1 MGQQPPLRFSLTKG
15 EFMLKTTLNALV
27 AVVIVIGIAAIG
39 FLFGKLGYINKSN
52 KKLLIRLIISA
63 GMPALVVKNAFGG
76 LNLSELEKPHLL
88 FLLPILSMAATV
100 AIAFLLAKI
109 LKPSAVRRGGFIAM
123 CAFSNSVFVGLPM
136 NTGLFG
142 EEAVPYVMCY
152 YIVNTTLFWT
162 IGNYLI
168 GKSGEAAGAMTTHGG
183 ILPEEAGVSAKK
195 SFQSVAAA
203 LKKIASPP
211 LIALAISLPCLA
223 LGIRLPEPAVRLA
236 GYVGN
241 LVTPLALFYIGFA
254 LYDYGFKSLKPDK
267 LQLCVML
274 MRFAIAPLSMA
285 LLCKLFGLHGMPSGV
300 LIIESA
306 MPVMT
311 QAVVVAADH
320 DADEAFVAGGM
331 GLTTLGCFV
340 VVPLLM
346 LLMQVLGIYG

>member
-1 MGQQPPLRFSLTKG
+1 
-15 EFMLKTTLNALV
+15 MLKTTLNALV
-27 AVVIVIGIAAIG
+27 AVIIVIGIAAVG
-39 FLFGKLGYINKSN
+39 FLFGKLGYINKGN
-52 KKLLIRLIISA
+52 KKLLIKLIISA

-88 FLLPILSMAATV
+88 FLLPALSMAATV

-109 LKPSAVRRGGFIAM
+109 LKPPAIRRGGFIAM

-142 EEAVPYVMCY
+142 EAAVPYVMCY

-168 GKSGEAAGAMTTHGG
+168 GKSGEASIAIQAGTNAV
-183 ILPEEAGVSAKK
+183 PENKTDISAKSK
-195 SFQSVAAA
+195 KDTVIAA

-211 LIALAISLPCLA
+211 LIALAVSLPCLA
-223 LGIRLPEPAVRLA
+223 LGIKLPEPAVRLA
-236 GYVGN
+236 GYIGN

-254 LYDYGFKSLKPDK
+254 LYDYGFNSLKPDRF
-267 LQLCVML
+267 QICVML
-274 MRFAIAPLSMA
+274 MRFIAAPLTMA
-285 LLCKLFGLHGMPSGV
+285 ILCKLFNFHGMPSGV

-331 GLTTLGCFV
+331 CLTTLGCFI

-346 LLMQVLGIYG
+346 LFMQALGIYG